1 MQVLSRRAK
10 WVEAVSIGPAVR
22 RMLGPIEAP
31 ISSAYRSMFINVGDL
46 GKAMT
51 AVPFGSRVLEVGVGD
66 GMIASQIIGR
76 RPDATVLGIDL
87 AENPGSLFE
96 GDSERVEF
104 RSISTSELLSED
116 PGTFDAIIIADVLHH
131 VPPAIRPA
139 LLSDVSSLLADDGV
153 LLVKETVVV
162 KSPGYWMGR
171 FSDRWITGDRNVSFL
186 REEQLDKLI
195 VDNVPGLVASG
206 RSTVRPWK
214 TNLLLVWRRS
224 GD

>member
-1 MQVLSRRAK
+1 M
-10 WVEAVSIGPAVR
+10 SIGPAVR

-51 AVPFGSRVLEVGVGD
+51 AVSFGSRVLEVGVGD

-96 GDSERVEF
+96 GDHQRVEF
-104 RSISTSELLSED
+104 RSISTSELRSEI

-186 REEQLDKLI
+186 REGELDKLI

-206 RSTVRPWK
+206 RSTIKPWK

-224 GD
+224 GN

>member
-10 WVEAVSIGPAVR
+10 WMEAVSIGPAVR

>member
-1 MQVLSRRAK
+1 M
-10 WVEAVSIGPAVR
+10 SIGPTVR

-31 ISSAYRSMFINVGDL
+31 ISSAYRSMFINIGDL
-46 GKAMT
+46 GEAMT
-51 AVPFGSRVLEVGVGD
+51 AVPFGPRVLEVGVGD

-96 GDSERVEF
+96 GDHQRVEF
-104 RSISTSELLSED
+104 RSISTSELRSEN

-139 LLSDVSSLLADDGV
+139 LLADVSELLADDGV
-153 LLVKETVVV
+153 LLVKESVVV
-162 KSPGYWMGR
+162 KSPGYWMGK
-171 FSDRWITGDRNVSFL
+171 FSDLYITGDRNVSYL
-186 REEQLDKLI
+186 REDDLHQLI
-195 VDNVPGLVASG
+195 IDNVTGLVASG
-206 RSTVRPWK
+206 RSTVKPWK

-224 GD
+224 GN